1 MNHKMRTKSSQLQ
14 LSVGKPSDN
23 PRQGGLSG
31 RVSDVHFT
39 MLHAMLMSSSE
50 GEQEDTHACALPPLS
65 HRPGHEG
72 WQDQSVNLKRDP
84 FTTGNHGIEQTRTGR
99 YAPPW
104 CQHPDPSAGWGCW
117 SRAGLRRVLVAAV
130 RN

>member
-23 PRQGGLSG
+23 PRQGGLTG

-50 GEQEDTHACALPPLS
+50 GEQEDTHAYALPPLS

-72 WQDQSVNLKRDP
+72 WQDQSVNLQHDP
-84 FTTGNHGIEQTRTGR
+84 
-99 YAPPW
+99 
-104 CQHPDPSAGWGCW
+104 
-117 SRAGLRRVLVAAV
+117 AAV
-130 RN
+130 PALYPNDLSICARNANTKDVNENKPVTRETNLSKNGFDI